1 MPIMDQIANYLGVLK
16 DILGIPVI
24 ISDTISEGV
33 SEGISDGISRNK
45 KWMEQGALKLILLFI
60 SLFFFCSGLVTL
72 GDNLFP
78 QYKGFTAMLIGLL
91 VAVAILFVS
100 RGSNVSVKE

>member
-1 MPIMDQIANYLGVLK
+1 MPIMDQIAGYLGIIK
-16 DILGIPVI
+16 DVLGIPVV
-24 ISDTISEGV
+24 ISNTISEGV

-45 KWMEQGALKLILLFI
+45 KWIEQSAIKLTLFFI

-78 QYKGFTAMLIGLL
+78 QYKGFTAMTIGLIL
-91 VAVAILFVS
+91 TVVILFVS
-100 RGSNVSVKE
+100 RGSNNAKE